1 MSVSQ
6 ADVRKIQELVASA
19 IGPPKEWDKWG
30 GGWPGDIESA
40 LVDAVF
46 SARAVYATKNGKG
59 VAARVEAWQG
69 ERLRT
74 SYDLT
79 ALTSEIAN
87 EEPNLWAERFGNS
100 QHSPRRPSNAPGGPT
115 KAAAVLEAA
124 KALSAI
130 GVSSAEDITDAT
142 VVNVKQEMIR
152 IPGIGFA
159 TTNYFLMLMG
169 RPGVKPDTMIHR
181 FLATACGH
189 KFSNRDAEEAVTTVA
204 DKLGVPAHLL
214 DHAIWLYERD
224 PARH

>member
-6 ADVRKIQELVASA
+6 ADVRKIQELVASGL
-19 IGPPKEWDKWG
+19 GPPKGWTKWD

-46 SARAVYATKNGKG
+46 SARAVYSTKNNRG
-59 VAARVEAWQG
+59 VLSLVETWRG

-74 SYDLT
+74 SFDLT
-79 ALTSEIAN
+79 ALASEIAG
-87 EEPNLWAERFGNS
+87 EGPIAWAKHFRSS
-100 QHSPRRPSNAPGGPT
+100 QHSPGRPATAPGGPT
-115 KAAAVLEAA
+115 KAATVLEAA
-124 KALSAI
+124 KALSAT
-130 GVSSAEDITDAT
+130 GVSSAADITDAT
-142 VVNVKQEMIR
+142 VGNVKREMMR

-159 TTNYFLMLMG
+159 TTNYFLMLLG

-204 DKLGVPAHLL
+204 SELGVPAHLL
-214 DHAIWLYERD
+214 DHAVWSYERD
-224 PARH
+224 PARR